1 MGTSEW
7 VTNLMLVDC
16 QDKDDVG
23 DDDVKYHQLYW
34 PVKVF
39 KTDSKNATNPMK
51 KTEDLRIQH

>member
-1 MGTSEW
+1 
-7 VTNLMLVDC
+7 MLVDC

-51 KTEDLRIQH
+51 KTEDLRILH